1 MRAGIRGIGLAK
13 GSTLVS
19 SSFLML
25 HDYRV
30 MTFGDCGVNPQPSA
44 EQLASIAIDSANTHQ
59 ILTSQKP
66 SVALISFSTLGSAE
80 HPDVVKVRQATA
92 KVQNLMPSLNVCGE
106 LQVDAALIPDVA
118 EEKAPESDVAGRA
131 NVLIFPDLSSGNSAY
146 KLVERLG
153 GCQAIG
159 PILQGLACPWMDL
172 SRGCKSDDIVV
183 AAMIASV
190 LSNTT
195 N

>member
-1 MRAGIRGIGLAK
+1 
-13 GSTLVS
+13 
-19 SSFLML
+19 
-25 HDYRV
+25 
-30 MTFGDCGVNPQPSA
+30 
-44 EQLASIAIDSANTHQ
+44 
-59 ILTSQKP
+59 
-66 SVALISFSTLGSAE
+66 
-80 HPDVVKVRQATA
+80 
-92 KVQNLMPSLNVCGE
+92 MPSLNVCGE

-118 EEKAPESDVAGRA
+118 EEKAPESDVAGPA

-159 PILQGLACPWMDL
+159 PILQGLVCPWMDL

-190 LSNTT
+190 SALYRRLWRHA
-195 N
+195 